1 MQNTLPLGLDSPT
14 EVAAGLGLEKVVVG
28 MFGMRMG
35 RVRRRL
41 INFWGNDSAHC
52 HSDISRA
59 YELRRAGGG
68 L

>member
-1 MQNTLPLGLDSPT
+1 MYPPT
-14 EVAAGLGLEKVVVG
+14 EVTVGLGPERVVVD
-28 MFGMRMG
+28 MFEMRME
-35 RVRRRL
+35 RVKRRL
-41 INFWGNDSAHC
+41 INFWGNYNAYC